1 MAFAS
6 IQSKISQLLY
16 RVGGEE
22 HRRFIQ
28 LFLAWENVVG
38 KLLAERSHPI
48 KVEHDIL
55 FVGVE
60 NSAWLQEL
68 TLLKSKILSAYKE
81 LTRVELS
88 DIVFITKSKGKK
100 KK

>member
-6 IQSKISQLLY
+6 VHSKISQLLY
-16 RVGGEE
+16 RVAGEE

-28 LFLAWENVVG
+28 LYLAWESVVG

-48 KVEHDIL
+48 RIDHDTL

-68 TLLKSKILSAYKE
+68 TLLKSKILLAYKE
-81 LTRVELS
+81 LTKIELS
-88 DIVFITKSKGKK
+88 DIVFIIRSKGKK

>member
-1 MAFAS
+1 MALS
-6 IQSKISQLLY
+6 SLQSRISQLLY
-16 RVGGEE
+16 RVAGEE
-22 HRRFIQ
+22 HHRFIQ
-28 LFLAWENVVG
+28 LFMAWERVVG

-48 KVEHDIL
+48 RLDHETL

-68 TLLKSKILSAYKE
+68 TLLKSKIISAYQDISK
-81 LTRVELS
+81 VEIK
-88 DIVFITKSKGKK
+88 DIVFIIKSKGKK

>member
-1 MAFAS
+1 MALS
-6 IQSKISQLLY
+6 SLQSRISQLLY
-16 RVGGEE
+16 RVAGEE
-22 HRRFIQ
+22 HHSFIQ
-28 LFLAWENVVG
+28 LFMAWEKVVG

-48 KVEHDIL
+48 RIDHDTL

-68 TLLKSKILSAYKE
+68 TLLKSKILLAYKE
-81 LTRVELS
+81 LTKIELS
-88 DIVFITKSKGKK
+88 DIVFIIRSKGKK

>member
-6 IQSKISQLLY
+6 VQSKISQLLY
-16 RVGGEE
+16 RVAGEE
-22 HRRFIQ
+22 HRPFIQ
-28 LFLAWENVVG
+28 LYLAWEKVVG

-48 KVEHDIL
+48 RVDHDTL

-68 TLLKSKILSAYKE
+68 TLLKSKIILTYKE
-81 LTRVELS
+81 LTKIELK
-88 DIVFITKSKGKK
+88 DIVFIIRSKGKK